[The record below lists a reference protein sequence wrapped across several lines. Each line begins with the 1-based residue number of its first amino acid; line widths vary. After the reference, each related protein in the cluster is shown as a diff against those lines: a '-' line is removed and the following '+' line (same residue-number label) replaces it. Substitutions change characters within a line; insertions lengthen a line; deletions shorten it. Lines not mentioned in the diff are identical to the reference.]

1 MPAVRWW
8 AGPWAPLLARLV
20 QSCEP
25 PSQSAYK
32 LEVETMRHDSTDE
45 EIKRLQLAELRANRP
60 MQRLARA
67 GIAGG
72 VVFLL
77 FFVLLWWFVSH
88 L

>member
-1 MPAVRWW
+1 
-8 AGPWAPLLARLV
+8 
-20 QSCEP
+20 
-25 PSQSAYK
+25 
-32 LEVETMRHDSTDE
+32 MRHDSTDE